1 MELKAIQNPIEA
13 ITATV
18 DKFMSEGEIKE
29 QVKKYFVGILESQEK
44 ADLESLIKIVSTSS
58 EYIEQETKENAV
70 NILTMHQAKG
80 LSFDVCFIV
89 GAEDEY
95 IPGRNTG
102 DKEGDERRLLYV
114 SMTRARHKLF
124 ISYCNKRIG
133 QQRHSGSNSGTEKR
147 TLTRFLRDSKIP
159 IKQVE

>member
-1 MELKAIQNPIEA
+1 MKAIENPADVINSLVDKL
-13 ITATV
+13 ITANEV
-18 DKFMSEGEIKE
+18 KE
-29 QVKKYFVGILESQEK
+29 QVKKYFTGILENQEK
-44 ADLESLIKIVSTSS
+44 SDLENLIKVVSISS
-58 EYIEQETKENAV
+58 DFIEQETKENAV

-80 LSFDVCFIV
+80 LTFDVCFIV
-89 GAEDEY
+89 GAEDEF

-124 ISYCNKRIG
+124 ISYCNKRTG

-159 IKQVE
+159 IKQVK